1 MTAGNSP
8 RNLSEQQT
16 DEQSPVSAS
25 PASPVSAA
33 ASAATT
39 ARRALPRG
47 HEARPDGD
55 ADAGAAN
62 GGSANGGAANGG
74 HVAGGN
80 GAAGVSGSTPVAHSA
95 AVANGDGNGASHG
108 TTELAPDAQKRAL
121 MEHLMT
127 QLARDTAPIEDR
139 ERLAGGFR
147 LANYTSVLRRRW
159 LPMLLVF
166 LVALPLVA
174 WRMRPGATRYVAS
187 ARMLLPSGAPAGV
200 EAGGGGS
207 AEGKGVDLG
216 ALSGYKSSSES
227 KVDTQIAIVQSPM
240 MIRRA
245 LRLVPASL
253 RQSGWGSREVNSAL
267 GAAAGTVTATSTVS
281 PDLIDITVNAAAP
294 AAAVALAN
302 NLVRAYGDYI
312 KEFSQQS
319 NQVGLN
325 FVARQRRE
333 AERQLL
339 VTKRDLQKFKERNNV
354 FDIAQ
359 ALEAGTLRI
368 AALEEKAGDT
378 RTEANAGAAGESV
391 QKDESANSLQE
402 KVAEAR
408 LIYETRRRE
417 YLDTAP
423 ETRRAAQ
430 QLADAERQA
439 NARLSALTG
448 AAHQRARSAEQA
460 LAQARARAAAL
471 PAIELK
477 LSELLDRVQSQQAAY
492 KALTDRHTALRI
504 SSSAQTP
511 EPTALTPATGASTLV
526 PTWAR
531 ALLLG
536 TLAALTLAALLAALL
551 EQLDTTLHTTE
562 DLEPLLRTP
571 LLGTMPLL
579 RGRTERRLSHLANPS
594 LEAPVL
600 LEACRILRSNLT
612 FASVDAPLRSVLVT
626 SADPGEGKSLSAL
639 NLATVMAMD
648 GRRVIL
654 LDCDLRRPMQHMLN
668 EVPLEP
674 GFTNIL
680 TNEATLEEAL
690 RPTALD
696 NLWLLPAGTL
706 PPNPPELLG
715 SEHGRQLLRELKE
728 RCDLVVIDSPP
739 VLSLSDPQVL
749 CSSVDGVVLIAAAN
763 STPRQHLQRA
773 QATLRHAGGRLLG
786 VLFNKVREG
795 SGAHPLN
802 HYYTYGPVGNGKAL
816 DGQGK
821 GAAGLLKRR

>member
-1 MTAGNSP
+1 MTAANSP
-8 RNLSEQQT
+8 RNSSEHQRDERDERVT
-16 DEQSPVSAS
+16 DPAPSSP
-25 PASPVSAA
+25 
-33 ASAATT
+33 
-39 ARRALPRG
+39 RRALPTG
-47 HEARPDGD
+47 HEAQGGRADGGR
-55 ADAGAAN
+55 ADGGRAGSNAAPHDSAGHETVGN
-62 GGSANGGAANGG
+62 GSAG
-74 HVAGGN
+74 
-80 GAAGVSGSTPVAHSA
+80 SGSTNMSDSAPAAHA
-95 AVANGDGNGASHG
+95 AAAGNGVG

-127 QLARDTAPIEDR
+127 QLARDTAPVEDR
-139 ERLAGGFR
+139 ERLAGSFR
-147 LANYTSVLRRRW
+147 VTNYTSVLRRRW

-174 WRMRPGATRYVAS
+174 WRMRPGATRYIAT

-200 EAGGGGS
+200 EAGGGSSGS

-216 ALSGYKSSSES
+216 ALSGFKSSSAS

-240 MIRRA
+240 MIERA
-245 LRLVPASL
+245 LRLLPASL
-253 RQSGWGSREVNSAL
+253 RQSGWGSEEVSSAL
-267 GAAAGTVTATSTVS
+267 GAAVGMVTATSTVS
-281 PDLIDITVNAAAP
+281 PDLIDIAVNAAAP
-294 AAAVALAN
+294 DAAVALAN
-302 NLVRAYGDYI
+302 ATVRAYGDYI
-312 KEFSQQS
+312 KEFSRRS
-319 NQVGLN
+319 NDVGLR
-325 FVARQRRE
+325 FVARQRRD

-339 VTKRDLQKFKERNNV
+339 AAKRDLQRFKERNNV
-354 FDIAQ
+354 FDLAQ

-368 AALEEKAGDT
+368 AALEEKAGDA
-378 RTEANAGAAGESV
+378 RTEANAGTAGEAL
-391 QKDESANSLQE
+391 QKDDSANSLQR

-408 LIYETRRRE
+408 LNYEAKRRE
-417 YLDTAP
+417 YLDSAP

-430 QLADAERQA
+430 QLADVQQQA
-439 NARLSALTG
+439 NARLSALMG
-448 AAHQRARSAEQA
+448 AAQQRARSAEQA

-492 KALTDRHTALRI
+492 KALTDRYTALRI

-511 EPTALTPATGASTLV
+511 APTALTPATDASTLV

-594 LEAPVL
+594 IEAPVL

-715 SEHGRQLLRELKE
+715 SEHGRQLLRDLKE

-795 SGAHPLN
+795 SGAHALN
-802 HYYTYGPVGNGKAL
+802 NYYTYAPVGNGKAL

-821 GAAGLLKRR
+821 GVSGLLKRR